1 LLFNKLKKKNP
12 NILTYILVNKVVF
25 NLNRILTDKT
35 LSKPAYKKLK
45 KEIISTYKKYLLEY
59 KKLPNLKN
67 TK

>member
-1 LLFNKLKKKNP
+1 MYMKKIQYGKNRWFQ
-12 NILTYILVNKVVF
+12 I

-45 KEIISTYKKYLLEY
+45 KEIISIYKKYLLEY